1 MAQPSRPSLGR
12 SHRPVSIPLAR
23 VTAGA
28 VLAVVLVAGSVGAV
42 RAQEFDFRLIRPMV
56 TVTGTYMPDE
66 DFKDVD
72 GQQYGN
78 RNASF
83 LANIPLGSVHVHVGG
98 GSKILASQWM
108 LTLGGGATDQTL
120 DIVPRQPRL
129 YNGLFNVS
137 YLFASHKPNLHYIS
151 AGGSFAE
158 DQDTLSSNLDPRVS
172 ALYLGTYRKSDR
184 TTFIYGGAYSFVY
197 GRGLLLPA
205 FGLIWTPNATWSLT
219 GAVPFY
225 WRVSQKFNEQFR
237 LNYLLYAA
245 GQRYGFKNDNDFA
258 GVTDDKVYERVTEQR
273 LAAEA
278 EYHPAR
284 GFTLLLQA
292 GVAVARRLGFSTLDS
307 STLNLLDEPIKPAPY
322 ARLAFRFPLGK
333 SVVDEL
339 QDHLKEVAG
348 EP

>member
-1 MAQPSRPSLGR
+1 MTLQPSRPS
-12 SHRPVSIPLAR
+12 SHRLVVRLVVAAAALAAASAG
-23 VTAGA
+23 TA
-28 VLAVVLVAGSVGAV
+28 
-42 RAQEFDFRLIRPMV
+42 RAQDFDFRLIRPMI
-56 TVTGTYMPDE
+56 TVTGTYVPDE
-66 DFKDVD
+66 DLKDIS
-72 GQQYGN
+72 GEQYGN

-83 LANIPLGSVHVHVGG
+83 LANIPLGSVHIRT

-108 LTLGGGATDQTL
+108 LTMGGGATDQTL
-120 DIVPRQPRL
+120 DIVARQPRL
-129 YNGLFNVS
+129 YNGLLNVS

-151 AGGSFAE
+151 VGGSFAE
-158 DQDTLSSNLDPRVS
+158 DEDTIHSNFDARAS
-172 ALYLGTYRKSDR
+172 ALYLGTYHKSA
-184 TTFIYGGAYSFVY
+184 TMNFIYGGAYSFVY

-205 FGLIWTPNATWSLT
+205 FGLIWIPNDTWSLT

-225 WRVSQKFNEQFR
+225 WRLSQAFNQQFR
-237 LNYLLYAA
+237 LNYLVYAA

-258 GVTDDKVYERVTEQR
+258 GVTDDKVFERVSEQR

-278 EYHPAR
+278 EYHPAK

-292 GVAVARRLGFSTLDS
+292 GVAVARRLGFSTLG
-307 STLNLLDEPIKPAPY
+307 STSLDLVDEQIKPAPY

-339 QDHLKEVAG
+339 QDRLKNVAG

>member
-1 MAQPSRPSLGR
+1 MAHPSCPSLGR
-12 SHRPVSIPLAR
+12 SHRPVTIRLAR
-23 VTAGA
+23 GAAGA
-28 VLAVVLVAGSVGAV
+28 ALAVALVAGSVGAV
-42 RAQEFDFRLIRPMV
+42 RAQEFDFRLIRPMI

-66 DFKDVD
+66 DFQNVD
-72 GQQYGN
+72 GQYGS

-83 LANIPLGSVHVHVGG
+83 LANIPLGSVHIRPQ
-98 GSKILASQWM
+98 SKILASQWM
-108 LTLGGGATDQTL
+108 LTMGGGATNQTL
-120 DIVPRQPRL
+120 DIVPREPRL

-151 AGGSFAE
+151 VGASFAE
-158 DQDTLSSNLDPRVS
+158 DQDTISGNLDPRVS
-172 ALYLGTYRKSDR
+172 ALYLGTYHKSD
-184 TTFIYGGAYSFVY
+184 TITFIYGGAYSFVY

-205 FGLIWTPNATWSLT
+205 FGLIWTPSATWSLT

-225 WRVSQKFNEQFR
+225 WRLSQKFNEQFR

-258 GVTDDKVYERVTEQR
+258 GTTDDKVYERVREQR

-292 GVAVARRLGFSTLDS
+292 GFAVARRLGFSTLDS
-307 STLNLLDEPIKPAPY
+307 STLDLLDEQIKPAPY

-339 QDHLKEVAG
+339 QDHLKDAAG